1 MGSPMKPDL
10 MEKLAEHRDFHSLT
24 KGVLALCEP
33 FGPVHAFRFV
43 HNRGASRVACFI
55 ELESPKQQPSLARTL
70 GGRAV
75 NGAVCLEIPVRKDF
89 GSQGKVVA
97 LPTAGTFDARLASV
111 TPRPASSPVPT
122 PR

>member
-1 MGSPMKPDL
+1 MKPDL
-10 MEKLAEHRDFHSLT
+10 IEKLAEHRDFHSLT
-24 KGVLALCEP
+24 KGVLALCDP

-55 ELESPKQQPSLARTL
+55 ELESPKQQPALARAL

-75 NGAVCLEIPVRKDF
+75 DGTVCLDIPVRKDF
-89 GSQGKVVA
+89 GGQGKVVP
-97 LPTAGTFDARLASV
+97 LPTAGAFEARLAALQ
-111 TPRPASSPVPT
+111 PRPVSSLPT